1 MMWKIDRKMELKI
14 GELDALLHII
24 YDKKIK
30 KIKYW
35 CSWGFEGEI
44 FTRVPKDITD
54 EELIKYFTSPYFQR
68 WYKGAEEENK
78 GQKEIWDE
86 RIKDCKPIE
95 DRTEEELRTII
106 MKYVDEF
113 SPLFTRPKRI
123 TIRPIFEVWGR
134 CSKSKDKLTFN
145 PVMKYLPEEVIEFI
159 VYHEMIHTYCL
170 NHNPPF
176 QRRMEEK
183 YPDWREWNKKL
194 KLYWYKIRRERDI
207 FF

>member
-1 MMWKIDRKMELKI
+1 MWKIDRKMELKI
-14 GELDALLHII
+14 GELDALLNII
-24 YDKKIK
+24 YDEKLK

-35 CSWGFEGEI
+35 CSWGFDGEV

-54 EELIKYFTSPYFQR
+54 EELINYFTKPWFQKVYLEAMNDTSR
-68 WYKGAEEENK
+68 GTTETWNEK
-78 GQKEIWDE
+78 
-86 RIKDCKPIE
+86 IKVCKPLE

-123 TIRPIFEVWGR
+123 TIRPLTDAWGK
-134 CSKSKDKLTFN
+134 CSKSKDKLTFD